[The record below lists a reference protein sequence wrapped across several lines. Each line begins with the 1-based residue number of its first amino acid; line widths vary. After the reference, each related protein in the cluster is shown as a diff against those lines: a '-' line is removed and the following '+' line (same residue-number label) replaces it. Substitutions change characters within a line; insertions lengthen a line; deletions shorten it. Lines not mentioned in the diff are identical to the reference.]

1 MTLTHVFAQFRIP
14 ADTLAHLPEPTR
26 KDLERAAQGGPGD
39 WTRDAHGNLHA
50 APIPLPTPGRAERT
64 LSVRPDFAWPD
75 AATYDAARRAAQLNL
90 LACDLTAEA
99 PRGDVKLRQVSL
111 LSDLSGAPLPLYV
124 AVPRVVVA
132 ACRQEL
138 RLAFAPQATDVR
150 AYRVIPG
157 GETVRAITAEVVTR
171 LRDHRLHRV
180 RAVTVHDLEVTGA
193 EHVTVTRRAAY
204 AEGLPP
210 APTLAASDLVVAAQY
225 ALSVPSPGPYGV
237 IDGCPPAAPSA
248 ASGHDLKRITQ
259 PPAPARPAT
268 QTAPAS
274 PSSPTAVP
282 APTRPPEPPAAA
294 PPEPTAE
301 QADLDPGPAQ
311 ASPTP
316 DAAAHITHPPRPAAD
331 PWETLPDRVAVDS
344 DVLLVARRTLERARP
359 LLLTGPPGVG
369 KTLLATCLA
378 EALCG
383 PGNYT
388 LITADARWT
397 ASDVL
402 GGLRVQPGDTLRY
415 AFTPGVVTRAAERHR
430 QSMAATGRPHALI
443 IDEFN
448 RAPQDEA
455 FGQLLTL
462 LDPAYRA
469 HLPLVSQADGAPAD
483 VHLPPD
489 FILMGTMNDADQDRL
504 HRLSAAL
511 RRRFTLLSLAAPRH
525 EPEFL
530 ARHFPAQAAALDA
543 VYSVIG
549 RPGQPSGL
557 RAHHPIGT
565 ALLTEILSN
574 LEVGLDLDS
583 AISAALDG
591 QIDDLTD
598 EQAGQV
604 AASLVDTLPRTIAT
618 VQRSGERLG

>member
-14 ADTLAHLPEPTR
+14 ADTLDHLPEATR
-26 KDLERAAQGGPGD
+26 RDLERAAQGGPGD
-39 WTRDAHGNLHA
+39 WTCDAHGNLHA
-50 APIPLPTPGRAERT
+50 APIPLPTPGRADRT
-64 LSVRPDFAWPD
+64 LTVQPDFAWPD
-75 AATYDAARRAAQLNL
+75 AATHDAARRAAQLNL

-99 PRGDVKLRQVSL
+99 PRGDVKLRQISL
-111 LSDLSGAPLPLYV
+111 LSDLSGDPLPLYT
-124 AVPRVVVA
+124 AVPRPIVT

-138 RLAFAPQATDVR
+138 RLAFAPQFTDIR

-171 LRDHRLHRV
+171 LRDHRLQRV
-180 RAVTVHDLEVTGA
+180 RTVTVHELEVTGA
-193 EHVTVTRRAAY
+193 EHITVTRRAAY

-210 APTLAASDLVVAAQY
+210 APTLAASDLQGAVQY

-237 IDGCPPAAPSA
+237 LDGHPPTAPSA
-248 ASGHDLKRITQ
+248 ASSHDLRRITQ
-259 PPAPARPAT
+259 PPPPARPTAST
-268 QTAPAS
+268 QVAGPTPPPSPAAP
-274 PSSPTAVP
+274 PVQP
-282 APTRPPEPPAAA
+282 APPAAEPAAQTHADPTAAVDPPAPEAAVSA
-294 PPEPTAE
+294 PP
-301 QADLDPGPAQ
+301 QRPAQ
-311 ASPTP
+311 P
-316 DAAAHITHPPRPAAD
+316 D
-331 PWETLPDRVAVDS
+331 PWLALPEQVAVDP
-344 DVLLVARRTLERARP
+344 DVLMVARRTLERARP

-369 KTLLATCLA
+369 KTLLATSLA

-388 LITADARWT
+388 LTTADARWT

-430 QSMAATGRPHALI
+430 QSLADTGRPHALI

-483 VHLPPD
+483 LHLPAD
-489 FILMGTMNDADQDRL
+489 FILIGTMNDADQDRL

-511 RRRFTLLSLAAPRH
+511 RRRFTLLPVPAPTH
-525 EPEFL
+525 EPDFL
-530 ARHFPAQAAALDA
+530 TRRFPAHAAALDPI
-543 VYSVIG
+543 YRVIG
-549 RPGQPSGL
+549 RPGQPGGL
-557 RAHHPIGT
+557 RAHQPIGT

-574 LEVGLDLDS
+574 LDIGLDLDA
-583 AISAALDG
+583 AISAALGG
-591 QIDDLTD
+591 QLDDITSD
-598 EQAGQV
+598 QAEQV
-604 AASLVDTLPRTIAT
+604 AAPLDDTLPRTAAT
-618 VQRSGERLG
+618 LRRCGHWLP

>member
-50 APIPLPTPGRAERT
+50 APIPLPTPGRAQRT
-64 LSVRPDFAWPD
+64 LTVQPDFAWPD
-75 AATYDAARRAAQLNL
+75 AATHDAARRAAQLNL

-111 LSDLSGAPLPLYV
+111 LSDLSGDPLPLYA
-124 AVPRVVVA
+124 AVPRAVVA

-210 APTLAASDLVVAAQY
+210 APTLAASDLVTATQY

-268 QTAPAS
+268 QTTPAS
-274 PSSPTAVP
+274 APSPAAPT
-282 APTRPPEPPAAA
+282 PTRPPEPPAAA

-301 QADLDPGPAQ
+301 QADLDPVPAQ
-311 ASPTP
+311 APLTP
-316 DAAAHITHPPRPAAD
+316 DAAADTAYPPRPAPD
-331 PWETLPDRVAVDS
+331 PWATLPDRVAVDP
-344 DVLLVARRTLERARP
+344 DVLLIARRTLERARP

-430 QSMAATGRPHALI
+430 QSMATAGRPHALI

-462 LDPAYRA
+462 LDPAYRS
-469 HLPLVSQADGAPAD
+469 HLPLVTQADGAPAD
-483 VHLPPD
+483 VHLPAD

-511 RRRFTLLSLAAPRH
+511 RRRFTLLPLRAPTH

-530 ARHFPAQAAALDA
+530 TRRFPTYAAALDHI
-543 VYSVIG
+543 YRVIG
-549 RPGQPSGL
+549 RPGQPGGL
-557 RAHHPIGT
+557 RAHQPIGT
-565 ALLTEILSN
+565 ALVSDILGN
-574 LEVGLDLDS
+574 LDARMDLDS

-591 QIDDLTD
+591 QLDDLTN
-598 EQAGQV
+598 EQAELV
-604 AASLVDTLPRTIAT
+604 AEPLAGTLPRTAALL
-618 VQRSGERLG
+618 RRCASWLD